1 MKQIFFSKNNQAI
14 KCSFGAGFTLIEIA
28 VATAIVGVITFLI
41 GGFAINILNTKNLL
55 SPSFTEQQEMQL
67 TISEIVPAIQTMSPS
82 NIGSYP
88 IAQAATSTLKFY
100 SDIDGDGLFE
110 QVRYFLDGKILKR
123 GVLKPTGVPLSYNP
137 ANEKVGEVVH
147 SVVFLKPTSTI
158 FAYYDQTY
166 IGSSTPMSQ
175 PVDISKIR
183 VIGIEISTKQ
193 SGQTATSTTILKIT
207 PRKLRT
213 NI

>member
-1 MKQIFFSKNNQAI
+1 MEINCPKKNN
-14 KCSFGAGFTLIEIA
+14 GFTLIEII

-41 GGFAINILNTKNLL
+41 GGFAINVLNTKNLL
-55 SPSFTEQQEMQL
+55 GPSFLEQQEMQL

-82 NIGSYP
+82 NTGSYP
-88 IAQAATSTLKFY
+88 ITQAATSTLKFY

-123 GVLKPTGVPLSYNP
+123 GVLKPTGAPLSYNQ

-147 SVVFLKPTSTI
+147 STVFAKSTSTI
-158 FAYYDQTY
+158 FSYYDQNYT
-166 IGSSTPMSQ
+166 GSESAMGQ

-193 SGQTATSTTILKIT
+193 SGQTATSTTILKVT